1 MGGRMRDFKQLKV
14 WEKAHG
20 LALDVYRATS
30 EYPAEECLG
39 LTSLLRRAV
48 VSVPS
53 NIAEGCGRDGN
64 RELTHFMSMAAG
76 SASEVECQLLLA
88 RDLGFVSKELHGH
101 LDCQTT
107 EVKRTLYSFMKKLN
121 LPDA

>member
-1 MGGRMRDFKQLKV
+1 MRDFKQLKV

-20 LALDVYRATS
+20 LALDVYRATR
-30 EYPAEECLG
+30 EFPAEERFG
-39 LTSLLRRAV
+39 LTSQLRRAV

-88 RDLGFVSKELHGH
+88 RDLGFVSKELHGN

-107 EVKRTLYSFMKKLN
+107 EVKRMLYSFIKKLN
-121 LPDA
+121 RPDA